1 MRNRPPR
8 LLQLITTLDPGGAE
22 HMLLALTERL
32 GGRFDSHVGYFK
44 GGGGLASRFAAI
56 GVPVHALGIRGRA
69 DWRCLRRTRRLIRT
83 LRPDVIATHL
93 FKADTYG
100 AAAAFGTGIPVVC
113 HKHNED
119 QYLLR
124 RPIGALGRLVA
135 RRARAI
141 VTISDAVSR
150 FFVERAG
157 FPADKLVRIHHGIA
171 IGERAAPLDLATAF
185 DLPADALV
193 FGTVARLT
201 EQKGIAT
208 LLDATARAV
217 REAPRMRV
225 VVVGDGEDRAALEAM
240 RDRLG
245 LTDVVRFAGRRDDV
259 DAILAALDAFVL
271 PSNWEG
277 FGIVLLEAM
286 AQACPVIATRV
297 GGIPEVVDDGVTGR
311 LIPAGDA
318 DALADGMLDVV
329 RDPAATAR
337 RVSAATARLA
347 ERFSLDRMT
356 DETAAVYERVIA

>member
-22 HMLLALTERL
+22 HMLLALTDRL
-32 GGRFDSHVGYFK
+32 RGRFESHVGYFK
-44 GGGGLASRFAAI
+44 GDGGLAERFRAI

-83 LRPDVIATHL
+83 LRPALIATHL

-100 AAAAFGTGIPVVC
+100 AAAALGTGIPIVC

-124 RPIGALGRLVA
+124 RPIGALGRVVA
-135 RRARAI
+135 RRARAVI
-141 VTISDAVSR
+141 TISDAVSR

-157 FPADKLVRIHHGIA
+157 FPAGKLVRIHHGIA
-171 IGERAAPLDLATAF
+171 LGAPAAPLDLVAGF
-185 DLPADALV
+185 DLPTDAIV

-201 EQKGIAT
+201 AQKGIGT
-208 LLDATARAV
+208 LLDATERVV
-217 REAPRMRV
+217 REEPRVRV
-225 VVVGDGEDRAALEAM
+225 VVVGDGEDRAALEAA
-240 RDRLG
+240 RARLG
-245 LTDVVRFAGRRDDV
+245 LDSIVRFAGRRDDV
-259 DAILAALDAFVL
+259 DAFLAAADGFVL

-297 GGIPEVVDDGVTGR
+297 GGIPEVVEDGVTGR
-311 LIPAGDA
+311 LVPAGDPA
-318 DALADGMLDVV
+318 ALADAMLDVV
-329 RDPAATAR
+329 RDPATTAR
-337 RVSAATARLA
+337 RVAAATDRLA
-347 ERFSLDRMT
+347 ERFSLDRMA
-356 DETAAVYERVIA
+356 DETAATYERVIA